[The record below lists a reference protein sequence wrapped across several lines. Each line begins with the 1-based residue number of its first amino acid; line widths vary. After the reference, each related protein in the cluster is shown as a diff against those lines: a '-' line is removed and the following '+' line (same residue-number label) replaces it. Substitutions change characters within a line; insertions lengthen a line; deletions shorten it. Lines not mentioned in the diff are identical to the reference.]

1 MVIEIKPNVHYVGVI
16 DWDRRIFDS
25 LIPLPEGTSYN
36 SYIVRGSEKTA
47 LIDTVEPL
55 KLHEFLVNLESLGIE
70 KIDYIITNHTEQD
83 HSGSIRAMLLRN
95 PEAKVVTN
103 AKCVELSKDHLGI
116 DEESF
121 IVVADG
127 DKLSLGDKTLEFLIA
142 PWVHWPE
149 TQFTYLRE
157 DRVLF
162 TCDFLGAHMATTR
175 VLADG
180 ITEFYASAKRYY
192 AEIMMPFRN
201 NVVKHLDRLKGYD
214 IDIVGPSHGPIHMNP
229 KPIMDAYREWSSD
242 KVKNEVLLPWVSMH
256 GSTEKMVRHL
266 TDHLVARGIHVKPFN
281 LVVTDLGEIAMALV
295 DAATLVIAAS
305 TVLVGPHPAAVN
317 VTYLAN
323 ALRPK
328 TRFLSVIG
336 SYGWG
341 SRIVETLS
349 GMIPNLKVE
358 MLPTVIVKGYPNA
371 EALKSLENLADE
383 ILKKHKLAKL
393 IS

>member
-1 MVIEIKPNVHYVGVI
+1 MVVEIRPNVHYVGVM
-16 DWDRRIFDS
+16 DWDRRLFDA

-55 KLHEFLVNLESLGIE
+55 KLHEYLVNLESLGVD

-83 HSGSIRAMLLRN
+83 HSGSIQAMLLRN

-103 AKCVELSKDHLGI
+103 AKCLEMSKHHLGL
-116 DEESF
+116 DEKDF
-121 IVVADG
+121 IIVKDG
-127 DKLSLGDKTLEFLIA
+127 ETLSLGDKTLEFIIA

-157 DRVLF
+157 DKILF
-162 TCDFLGAHMATTR
+162 SCDFLGSHVATTR
-175 VLADG
+175 VLADD
-180 ITEFYASAKRYY
+180 ITRFYASAKRYF

-201 NVVKHLDRLKGYD
+201 NVVKHLDRLKDYE
-214 IDIVGPSHGPIHMNP
+214 IEVVGPSHGPVHTNP
-229 KPIMDAYREWSSD
+229 RQIMDAYREWSSD
-242 KVKNEVLLPWVSMH
+242 EVRNEVLIAWVSMH

-266 TDHLVARGIHVKPFN
+266 TDHLVKRGVHVKPYN
-281 LVVTDLGEIAMALV
+281 LVATDAGELAMALV
-295 DAATLVIAAS
+295 DAATLVIAAP

-317 VTYLAN
+317 ATYLAN

-328 TRFLSVIG
+328 TRFLSIIG
-336 SYGWG
+336 SFGWG
-341 SRIVETLS
+341 SRIVETLA

-358 MLPTVIVKGYPNA
+358 MLPTVIVRGYPDA
-371 EALKSLENLADE
+371 AALKAIEDLADE
-383 ILKKHKLAKL
+383 ILKKHREANL